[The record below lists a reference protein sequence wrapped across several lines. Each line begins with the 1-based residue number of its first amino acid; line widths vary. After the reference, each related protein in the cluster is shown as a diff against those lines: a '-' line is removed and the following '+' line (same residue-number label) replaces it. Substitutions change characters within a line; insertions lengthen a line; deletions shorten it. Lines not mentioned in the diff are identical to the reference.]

1 MHAYLIVGNSETL
14 VEKEVQNIVKKEK
27 STLLEFPIEKI
38 NDTRELSKFLKLK
51 IIERTAILIKNVD
64 NSTTEALNAFLKN
77 LEEPQVDVIFIL
89 TARNEYGV
97 IPTILSRCQLVKTEF
112 QSDQI
117 KIGVAKSF
125 LVLTEAE
132 KLLEISQIK
141 AREEA
146 VLYIQNLISSLHL
159 LLVKGMPSV
168 SVTRYLAKAEDALKA
183 LNANGNVALQ
193 LANFVI
199 NR

>member
-51 IIERTAILIKNVD
+51 IIERTAIMIKNVD